1 MCSNGGG
8 AILESYNFSGKIDGL
23 CKVGVGHRHEQPILI
38 VFYFW
43 VLSHPIFG
51 FVLAFLWMSQVR
63 PLLGACGHI
72 HKELPK
78 VMQLFEALESDSEV
92 VSEFVTPFHP
102 MVNNIIFPLA
112 SPEKTRAYPPRQIRV
127 RLLFTHPI
135 VCTISTYADYFVSR
149 WFMKC
154 IAFCGTTPCRRVSS
168 LKFCLAAGGTSWST
182 AWRMWRCFWP
192 QP

>member
-1 MCSNGGG
+1 MVVGPS
-8 AILESYNFSGKIDGL
+8 SKVFNFSGKIDGP

-38 VFYFW
+38 VFVFYFEYFAIPFLDLFW
-43 VLSHPIFG
+43 HFFG
-51 FVLAFLWMSQVR
+51 CLRFA
-63 PLLGACGHI
+63 
-72 HKELPK
+72 
-78 VMQLFEALESDSEV
+78 LFWAPVATFTRNCQKSCICLKHLKRTQK
-92 VSEFVTPFHP
+92 FVTPFHP
-102 MVNNIIFPLA
+102 MINNIIFPLA

-168 LKFCLAAGGTSWST
+168 LKFCLAAGGTS
-182 AWRMWRCFWP
+182 
-192 QP
+192 